1 LLLLAKTIVAVEQQA
16 RTSRLSEDLS
26 MTALASP
33 AAPIRLFPAD
43 LGRFCWT
50 IVRGAAVWSDSV
62 YRLHGYQPGQVIAS
76 MALTFDHKH
85 PEDLHGCVDA
95 IHAGMLAGRLIV
107 HEHRLFDARGQVQP
121 VVLIA
126 RPVKDALGRVWDL
139 CGFLLPTNSNLGPAS
154 DPTCGRGGAS
164 LIPLLMDAFQ
174 ISAAAAQVLLAARR
188 TLTARRTPK
197 QQALARAYTGTDH
210 PSDLRGTFEDSM
222 FPLEH
227 LTREPVERAA

>member
-1 LLLLAKTIVAVEQQA
+1 
-16 RTSRLSEDLS
+16 

-33 AAPIRLFPAD
+33 AAPIRFFPVD

-50 IVRGAAVWSDSV
+50 IVRGAAVWADSV
-62 YRLHGYQPGQVIAS
+62 YQLHGYQPGQAIPS
-76 MALTFDHKH
+76 TALTFGHKH

-95 IHAGMLAGRLIV
+95 VHAGMLAGRLIV
-107 HEHRLFDARGQVQP
+107 HEHRLIDARGQVQP
-121 VVLIA
+121 VVMIA
-126 RPVKDALGRVWDL
+126 RPVKDARGRVRDL
-139 CGFLLPTNSNLGPAS
+139 SGFLLPTNTNLGPAS

-174 ISAAAAQVLLAARR
+174 VSAAAARVLLAARR
-188 TLTARRTPK
+188 PLTARRTPQ

-210 PSDLRGTFEDSM
+210 GSNLRRTFEDGM

-227 LTREPVERAA
+227 LILEPTELAA